1 MTSQAPASRCSVVS
15 VCYQSDAVAE
25 KMIASIPTESRLVI
39 IDNSPEASPFLR
51 NIVHERNGLYFHNQ
65 VNIGFGA
72 ACNQGAQASN
82 EDYVFFLNPDARL
95 EPGSLDQLI
104 KALDGNPQAVAANPK
119 ITTNGKRLQFKYRS
133 VLLAKREWHARQ
145 PPSTTG
151 IVPVLHGSAL
161 IVRRRSFWEVGGFD
175 ETIFLYHEDDDLS
188 IRLRQDGGLLLCVPE
203 ASAYHL
209 SGHSSPRS
217 TQIAFEKS
225 FRMAQSRIYTMRK
238 HGFGHAKRNTIIS
251 AILQLLGPASL
262 ISKRKRMKA
271 WGLLQGAL
279 QFNPYPDEFTNGK

>member
-1 MTSQAPASRCSVVS
+1 
-15 VCYQSDAVAE
+15 
-25 KMIASIPTESRLVI
+25 MIASIPKESRVVI
-39 IDNSPEASPFLR
+39 IDNSPEPSPFLR
-51 NIVHERNGLYFHNQ
+51 NIVHARNGLYFHNP

-104 KALDGNPQAVAANPK
+104 KALDSNPQAVAANPK
-119 ITTNGKRLQFKYRS
+119 ITTNGQRLQFKYRS
-133 VLLAKREWHARQ
+133 ALLTKREWHSKK
-145 PPSTTG
+145 PPIATG

-161 IVRRRSFWEVGGFD
+161 IVHRQSFWKIGGFD

-188 IRLRQDGGLLLCVPE
+188 IRLRQAGGILLCVPE
-203 ASAYHL
+203 ASAHHL

-217 TQIAFEKS
+217 AQIAFQKGY
-225 FRMAQSRIYTMRK
+225 RMAHSRIYTMHK
-238 HGFGHAKRNTIIS
+238 HGFGHAKRNTVAS
-251 AILQLLGPASL
+251 AILQLISPASM

-271 WGLLQGAL
+271 WGFLKGAL
-279 QFNPYPDEFTNGK
+279 HFNPDSGKLARGQ